1 MCCWFLR
8 IVFYDLWRSRFFFF
22 QGKYSKVCTDRFP
35 QVLQNPTFWSALGS
49 RGPVLL
55 QSSEPWDQMAVV
67 MVWWYQN
74 TSNASQATKL
84 PFHFTLLSKLDQ
96 LEKYIFSKRLVFL
109 INYPKAAIS
118 FSDSIFKRAVPDVSL
133 WCRVPVL
140 AYSVGTDWLEG
151 KGDPWHCYIANEHS
165 VWTKLCFFSGLMSFL
180 LQVARL
186 MEMGFSR
193 GDALEALRASN
204 NDLNVATNFLLQ
216 HWWFSV
222 RRNSPR
228 GVCTRLKE
236 DQSHLLDRLTK
247 VGPASSVR
255 KKRLALRDRWL
266 KAMLMNDVK
275 CSQAFKSIGGFCPGY
290 PCQNNFSFSLLLDI
304 T

>member
-1 MCCWFLR
+1 MTFGEVGVFFKESTAKYVQTGFPRCCKIPHFGQRWVLEGLCF
-8 IVFYDLWRSRFFFF
+8 SRAVSPEMVP
-22 QGKYSKVCTDRFP
+22 KYKQCQP
-35 QVLQNPTFWSALGS
+35 GNK
-49 RGPVLL
+49 
-55 QSSEPWDQMAVV
+55 
-67 MVWWYQN
+67 
-74 TSNASQATKL
+74 ASF
-84 PFHFTLLSKLDQ
+84 PFHPSLKTRPARKIHFQQKV
-96 LEKYIFSKRLVFL
+96 VFL
-109 INYPKAAIS
+109 ISYHKAAIS

-151 KGDPWHCYIANEHS
+151 KGDPWHCYIVNEHS

-216 HWWFSV
+216 HWWVSV

-247 VGPASSVR
+247 VVPASSVR

-266 KAMLMNDVK
+266 KAMFMNDVK